1 VSGRIEKGQSGNF
14 AYERIKKLPAQAAG
28 GPLCLPY
35 KGNPFERDIL
45 RPNALDSERNLS
57 FRLTWKT
64 TMPNPRINGV
74 VETCL
79 CSDDLPRSVHFYREQ
94 LGLRLLESGERL
106 CAFSVADKQVL
117 LIFRSGGTM
126 EPVPTPGGM
135 IPPHGATGQLHFTF
149 AVSIGDFAAWEQHLL
164 SHGITIES
172 KVSWPKGG
180 QSIYFRDPDN
190 HLVELATPGIWEV
203 Y

>member
-1 VSGRIEKGQSGNF
+1 
-14 AYERIKKLPAQAAG
+14 
-28 GPLCLPY
+28 
-35 KGNPFERDIL
+35 
-45 RPNALDSERNLS
+45 
-57 FRLTWKT
+57 
-64 TMPNPRINGV
+64 MPTPHINGV
-74 VETCL
+74 IETCL
-79 CSDDLPRSVHFYREQ
+79 YSDDLPRTVRFYQEQ

-106 CAFSVADKQVL
+106 CALSVADKQVL

-126 EPVPTPGGM
+126 DPIPTPGGM
-135 IPPHGATGQLHFTF
+135 IPPHGAAGQLHFAF
-149 AVSIGDFAAWEQHLL
+149 AVSKEDFAAWEKHLL

>member
-1 VSGRIEKGQSGNF
+1 MISNVVTAVPQGTGINS
-14 AYERIKKLPAQAAG
+14 A
-28 GPLCLPY
+28 
-35 KGNPFERDIL
+35 
-45 RPNALDSERNLS
+45 RNLFFS
-57 FRLTWKT
+57 LTHKM
-64 TMPNPRINGV
+64 TMPIPRINGV

-79 CSDDLPRSVHFYREQ
+79 YSDDLPRSVRFYQGQ

-106 CAFSVADKQVL
+106 CVFSVADKQVL

-126 EPVPTPGGM
+126 KPIATPGGM
-135 IPPHGATGQLHFTF
+135 IPPHDAAGQLHLAF
-149 AVSIGDFAAWEQHLL
+149 AVSKEDFAEWEKHLIQR
-164 SHGITIES
+164 GIAIES

-180 QSIYFRDPDN
+180 HSIYFRDPDN